1 MSAAALRTAAENG
14 GIAAPKSGGGCPVVV
29 AALPDLSSLALAQQQ
44 QQQQQQ
50 QELQGQEELQ
60 GQQELKGHQQFSEA
74 LVRLPHSYFANAY
87 RALYANTP
95 ASPED
100 FDNPA
105 PGGLPIGSGDTAT
118 GTAADAMRLSLGLP
132 CRPAV
137 VYCCC
142 NQLYKLDPA
151 TLGVWCRVLAR
162 VPGSVLWLLR
172 FPADAERRVRDAAE
186 AAGAPPA
193 ALVFTDVDRKAAH
206 LSRLSLAADV
216 FLDTPACNAHT
227 GAVDALW
234 SGVPLLTLPGRKMA
248 QRVAASVAAATGL
261 GRHMVVWSLQEY
273 EDRAVALGVD
283 VSLRTS
289 LRARLSDVRH
299 TCALFDAPRWV
310 RGLEAGIEAAWTRYV
325 SGQLPTDIDVPDV
338 P

>member
-1 MSAAALRTAAENG
+1 MALMGFPASSGAPFIDYMFVDAVVAPRGHLGEHEHG
-14 GIAAPKSGGGCPVVV
+14 GSGGDGDGDG
-29 AALPDLSSLALAQQQ
+29 AMKLSGLLACSTYPLQQKQQWAQQQQ

-193 ALVFTDVDRKAAH
+193 ALVFTDVDRKVGGRSVGVGVWGCGRRREGGERGGGGGARCIVLLLLKKGVGELCRFSLTPRPLRDTH
-206 LSRLSLAADV
+206 LSHK
-216 FLDTPACNAHT
+216 P
-227 GAVDALW
+227 
-234 SGVPLLTLPGRKMA
+234 
-248 QRVAASVAAATGL
+248 
-261 GRHMVVWSLQEY
+261 
-273 EDRAVALGVD
+273 
-283 VSLRTS
+283 
-289 LRARLSDVRH
+289 
-299 TCALFDAPRWV
+299 
-310 RGLEAGIEAAWTRYV
+310 
-325 SGQLPTDIDVPDV
+325 
-338 P
+338 